1 MYLYEK
7 DKPSPSPS
15 VSPSSLPT
23 QKPST
28 SPTLKPTTLPTAK
41 PSKNPTA
48 SPTGSP
54 TAKPSASPS
63 FSPTASPS
71 SSPTRADCESTNGI
85 FGVVDEGVSVTV
97 DFAYEVEVSLDEKG
111 NETIQDNIL
120 PPLEKA
126 IVDSILPI
134 VFQEQCD
141 RTNGRRLRSQRRL
154 EVLGISQY
162 PDDYIY
168 DDCKCGSLIQLKKL
182 HHSLSSLRFYYLSDL
197 WNFR

>member
-28 SPTLKPTTLPTAK
+28 SPTLKPSTSPTAK
-41 PSKNPTA
+41 PSQNPTA

-63 FSPTASPS
+63 FSPTVSPS

-126 IVDSILPI
+126 IVDSILPV
-134 VFQEQCD
+134 VFQEQWI
-141 RTNGRRLRSQRRL
+141 QRFSGL
-154 EVLGISQY
+154 ALVSFWSSLCQSGYFGLSGSKCLGSKSVIEHDQKDLWLLS
-162 PDDYIY
+162 
-168 DDCKCGSLIQLKKL
+168 
-182 HHSLSSLRFYYLSDL
+182 HHS
-197 WNFR
+197 